1 MRSIETARCA
11 GQTPSDGRGPS
22 SEAWRGAP
30 AGPPRAVPCYR
41 APVPGASDTAELLAR
56 VRARPLPRHV
66 AIIMDGNG
74 RWAQARG
81 LPRVAG
87 HREGAVAVR
96 TVTRAARQL
105 GLQALTLYA
114 FSMQNWSRPADE
126 VEALMLLLVEFLEK
140 EQQELLTNA
149 IRLNAIGDL
158 ARLPARVRE
167 RLEAVR
173 LATAGGAA
181 MTLTLALSYGG
192 REELVHAAQVAAA
205 SGGPIDEAALEAG
218 LWTRGLPDLDLLI
231 RTSGERRISNFLL
244 WQAAYAELYFTDTHW
259 PSFDERELLTAVA
272 DFQARQRRFGLTAE
286 QVAGQG
292 GRE

>member
-1 MRSIETARCA
+1 M
-11 GQTPSDGRGPS
+11 PGP
-22 SEAWRGAP
+22 
-30 AGPPRAVPCYR
+30 
-41 APVPGASDTAELLAR
+41 SDTAELEAR

-74 RWAQARG
+74 RWAQGRA

-87 HREGAVAVR
+87 HRQGAAAVR
-96 TVTRAARQL
+96 TVTRAARRL
-105 GLQALTLYA
+105 GIEALTLYA

-140 EQQELLTNA
+140 ELQELLTNG

-158 ARLPARVRE
+158 QRLPERVAS
-167 RLEAVR
+167 RLESVR
-173 LATAGGAA
+173 QATAGGQG

-192 REELVHAAQVAAA
+192 REELVHAARLAAA
-205 SGGPIDEAALEAG
+205 AGGPIDEAAIEAG

-259 PSFDERELLTAVA
+259 PDFDERELLMAVA
-272 DFQARQRRFGLTAE
+272 DFQARQRRFGLTGE
-286 QVAGQG
+286 QIARPG